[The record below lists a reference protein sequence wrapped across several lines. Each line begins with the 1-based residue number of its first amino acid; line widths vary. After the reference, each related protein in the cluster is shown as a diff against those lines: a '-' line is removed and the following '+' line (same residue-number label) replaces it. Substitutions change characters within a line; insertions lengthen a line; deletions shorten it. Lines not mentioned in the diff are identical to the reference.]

1 MAFQMKNGKWKGQVH
16 YTDRNGKLHRKTK
29 NFDRKREALQWQLD
43 ERKRLELVD
52 QEAETQHKNFSELQ
66 VGEWAEAYLD
76 YAFNTFTEEK
86 HKLAK
91 EKQRAFKRF
100 FETKVIAP
108 EMLVSNV
115 RKKDILDVFN
125 ILKQRYS
132 GKNVDRQIKNLKAG
146 WNWGIDYLEMPE
158 VNPFCRLPKAATTEE
173 EPHYMPPL
181 EDMLKVLKLAA
192 KSDEPQHYLV
202 LFTLLM
208 TAARRVEMRRLVW
221 ADVKFMGEQIGLRTR
236 KRKDRI
242 ESCDL
247 IPLAAELAVKLKEYK
262 LQVSKKRL
270 YVFSGIQLEAGLH
283 MRWLKRLCAEAKVT
297 PFGVHGIRA
306 LAGTLAHTNGA
317 CLMDVKELLRHKST
331 HQTDKYLRK
340 QYRKNEAVGI
350 LSSVTAEAEKNN
362 EVVMSEGEG
371 DENVA

>member
-1 MAFQMKNGKWKGQVH
+1 MAFQMKNGKWKGQLY
-16 YTDRNGKLHRKTK
+16 YTDRNGKVHRKTK
-29 NFDRKREALQWQLD
+29 NFDRKRDALQWQNE
-43 ERKRLELVD
+43 ERKRLELAD
-52 QEAETQHKNFSELQ
+52 QEADTKQKSFKNIL
-66 VGEWAEAYLD
+66 VGEWAELYMEH
-76 YAFNTFTEEK
+76 AFNTFTDENY
-86 HKLAK
+86 KLAK
-91 EKQRAFKRF
+91 EKQRAFRRF
-100 FETKVIAP
+100 FETGVLSP
-108 EMLVSNV
+108 TTPVSNV

-125 ILKQRYS
+125 ALKKQYS
-132 GKNVDRQIKNLKAG
+132 GKNVDRQIKNLKAA

-158 VNPFCRLPKAATTEE
+158 VNPFCRLPKAASTGE

-181 EDMLKVLKLAA
+181 EDMLKVLKLGV

-208 TAARRVEMRRLVW
+208 TAARRVEMRRLTW

-247 IPLAAELAVKLKEYK
+247 IPLATELAAKLKEYK
-262 LQVSKKRL
+262 LQVGSKRS

-283 MRWLKRLCAEAKVT
+283 MRWLKRLCVKAKVT

-340 QYRKNEAVGI
+340 QYRQNEAVNI
-350 LSSVTAEAEKNN
+350 LSSITSKAGNN
-362 EVVMSEGEG
+362 GKH
-371 DENVA
+371 DEDRNDASAA

>member
-1 MAFQMKNGKWKGQVH
+1 MAFQMKNGKWKGQVY
-16 YTDRNGKLHRKTK
+16 YTDRNGKVHRKTK
-29 NFDRKREALQWQLD
+29 NFDRKRDALQWQTE
-43 ERKRLELVD
+43 ERKKLELAD
-52 QEAETQHKNFSELQ
+52 QEAETKQKNFKELK
-66 VGEWAEAYLD
+66 VGEWAELYME
-76 YAFNTFTEEK
+76 YAFNTFTEENC
-86 HKLAK
+86 KLAK

-100 FETKVIAP
+100 FETKVISP
-108 EMLVSNV
+108 EVQVSSV

-125 ILKQRYS
+125 ILKQHYS
-132 GKNVDRQIKNLKAG
+132 GKNVDRQIKNLKAS

-181 EDMLKVLKLAA
+181 ENMLKVLKLAA

-208 TAARRVEMRRLVW
+208 TAARRVEMRRLTW

-247 IPLAAELAVKLKEYK
+247 IPLATELAAKLKEYK
-262 LQVSKKRL
+262 LQVGGKRAH
-270 YVFSGIQLEAGLH
+270 VFSGIQLESGLH
-283 MRWLKRLCAEAKVT
+283 MRWLKRLCVKAKVT

-331 HQTDKYLRK
+331 HQTDRYLRK

-350 LSSVTAEAEKNN
+350 LSSITSKAENNGQHSEEK
-362 EVVMSEGEG
+362 S
-371 DENVA
+371 DASAA

>member
-1 MAFQMKNGKWKGQVH
+1 MAFQMKNKKWKGQVH
-16 YTDRNGKLHRKTK
+16 FTDCNGKLHRKTK
-29 NFDRKREALQWQLD
+29 NFDRKREAIQWQNE
-43 ERKRLELVD
+43 ERKRLELAD
-52 QEAETQHKNFSELQ
+52 QEAETRHKNFSELK
-66 VGEWAEAYLD
+66 VGEWAEMYITH
-76 YAFNTFTEEK
+76 AFNTFTDENC
-86 HKLAK
+86 KLAK

-100 FETKVIAP
+100 FETKVVNP
-108 EMLVSNV
+108 NMLVADV

-158 VNPFCRLPKAATTEE
+158 VNPFCRLPKAATTKE

-208 TAARRVEMRRLVW
+208 TGARRVEMRRLTW
-221 ADVKFMGEQIGLRTR
+221 ADVKFIGEQIGLRTR
-236 KRKDRI
+236 KRRDRI

-247 IPLAAELAVKLKEYK
+247 IPMATELATKLKEYK
-262 LQVSKKRL
+262 LQVGSKRS

-283 MRWLKRLCAEAKVT
+283 MRWLKKLCAEAQII

-340 QYRKNEAVGI
+340 QYRNNAAVGI
-350 LSSVTAEAEKNN
+350 LSSVAAEASMNN
-362 EVVMSEGEG
+362 EVKTLEEKG
-371 DENVA
+371 DANVA